1 MEKALPF
8 FRLRIE
14 IITYLIII
22 IPIGFYLKFY
32 SGPASQ
38 WVNDSLCG
46 VFYEIFW
53 CLVFLLFFP
62 KAQPWIIT
70 ILVLVG
76 TCVLE
81 FMQLWHPPF
90 LELLRSFIIGRTI
103 LGTTFVWSDFL
114 YYFIGCGI
122 GWTMMLF
129 LQKKIGRSRIK

>member
-8 FRLRIE
+8 FRLRIK
-14 IITYLIII
+14 IIIYLIII
-22 IPIGFYLKFY
+22 IPIGFYIKFY
-32 SGPASQ
+32 SSPASQ

-62 KAQPWIIT
+62 KAQPWIIM

-76 TCVLE
+76 TCILE

-90 LELLRSFIIGRTI
+90 LEFLRSFFIGRTI
-103 LGTTFVWSDFL
+103 LGTTFIWSDFL

-122 GWTMMLF
+122 GWYMMLF
-129 LQKKIGRSRIK
+129 LQKKIGRSRDR